1 MKVVLIIGGAVSGST
16 AAKKLIDA
24 GIRSV
29 VIEQNKMPYGK
40 IEDGLPRWHDKQRS
54 GEYDK
59 IDEIISNDLVDYVP
73 LTKLGKDIS
82 FEEVLDIGW
91 SCVYFANGAWKDRPF
106 PIKKIENFGNFHY
119 QNPYV
124 YWFNHYHEK
133 DYKGKQVNVVDN
145 ALVIGGGL
153 ASIDVC
159 KITQLELVKQK
170 VESKIKNFDIVEME
184 HKGIPKYLSEYNINY
199 KDLGIVSTRL
209 IYRRDIDNMPITTIP
224 DGLEKDM
231 IEKRKIARRK
241 VLSNMQD
248 KYLFDVLECTQP
260 IDIVVEDDKLVG
272 IKTISNEVLNGKL
285 VPIEN
290 SEKIINADL
299 FISSIGSLPEPI
311 EGVPM
316 NGSTYDIVDQESGKF
331 NDYEKLHGM
340 GNAITGQG
348 NIKASRVSAKTV
360 SDLTIDLIDDI
371 DKNVVEKIDLKV
383 KEWQSKSCLLYTS
396 PSPRDRQKSRMPS
409 SA

>member
-29 VIEQNKMPYGK
+29 VVEQNRMPYGK

-59 IDEIISNDLVDYVP
+59 IDEIISNELVDYVP
-73 LTKLGKDIS
+73 LTKLGKDIP
-82 FEEVLDIGW
+82 FEEVLNMGW
-91 SCVYFANGAWKDRPF
+91 SCIYFANGAWKDRPF
-106 PIKKIENFGNFHY
+106 PIREIENFENFHY

-124 YWFNHYHEK
+124 FWFNHYHEENFE
-133 DYKGKQVNVVDN
+133 GKNVNVVDN

-170 VESKIKNFDIVEME
+170 VESKIEDFNIVEME
-184 HKGIPKYLSEYNINY
+184 HKGIPKYLSEHNINY
-199 KDLGIVSTRL
+199 DDLDIIGTKL
-209 IYRRDIDNMPITTIP
+209 IYRRNIDNMPITTIP
-224 DGLEKDM
+224 EGLDNDM

-241 VLSNMQD
+241 VLRNMQD
-248 KYLFDVLECTQP
+248 KYLFDVFECTQP
-260 IDIVVEDDKLVG
+260 TDIVVDGNKLVG
-272 IKTISNEVLNGKL
+272 LKTISNEVVDGKL
-285 VPIEN
+285 VPIKN
-290 SEKIINADL
+290 SEKIINANI

-311 EGVPM
+311 KGVPM
-316 NGSTYDIVDQESGKF
+316 NGSTYDIIDQESGKF
-331 NDYEKLHGM
+331 NDFEKLHGM

-360 SDLTIDLIDDI
+360 SDLTIDLINDI
-371 DKNVVEKIDLKV
+371 DKNTIEKINVKV
-383 KEWQSKSCLLYTS
+383 KEWQSKSSYNG
-396 PSPRDRQKSRMPS
+396 DYFEWKEKK
-409 SA
+409 

>member
-29 VIEQNKMPYGK
+29 VVEQNRMPYGK

-59 IDEIISNDLVDYVP
+59 IDEIISNELVDYVP
-73 LTKLGKDIS
+73 LTKLGKDIP
-82 FEEVLDIGW
+82 FEEVLNMGW
-91 SCVYFANGAWKDRPF
+91 SCIYFANGAWKDRPF
-106 PIKKIENFGNFHY
+106 PIHEIENFENFHY

-124 YWFNHYHEK
+124 FWFNHYHEENFE
-133 DYKGKQVNVVDN
+133 GKNVNVVDN

-170 VESKIKNFDIVEME
+170 VESKIENFDIVEME
-184 HKGIPKYLSEYNINY
+184 HKGIPKYLSEHNINY
-199 KDLGIVSTRL
+199 DDLDIIGTKL
-209 IYRRDIDNMPITTIP
+209 IYRRNIDNMPITTIP
-224 DGLEKDM
+224 EGLDNDM
-231 IEKRKIARRK
+231 IEKRKMARRK
-241 VLSNMQD
+241 VLRNMQD
-248 KYLFDVLECTQP
+248 KYLFDVVDCTQP
-260 IDIVVEDDKLVG
+260 TDIIVEGDKLVG
-272 IKTISNEVLNGKL
+272 LKTISNEVVDGKL
-285 VPIEN
+285 VPIKN
-290 SEKIINADL
+290 SEKIINANI

-311 EGVPM
+311 KGVPM
-316 NGSTYDIVDQESGKF
+316 NGSTYDIIDQESGKF
-331 NDYEKLHGM
+331 NDFEKLHGM

-360 SDLTIDLIDDI
+360 SDLTIDLINDI
-371 DKNVVEKIDLKV
+371 DKNIFEKINVKV
-383 KEWQSKSCLLYTS
+383 KEWQSKSSYNG
-396 PSPRDRQKSRMPS
+396 DYFEWKEKK
-409 SA
+409 

>member
-29 VIEQNKMPYGK
+29 VVEQNRMPYGK

-59 IDEIISNDLVDYVP
+59 IDKIISNELVDYVP
-73 LTKLGKDIS
+73 LTKLGKDIP
-82 FEEVLDIGW
+82 FEEVLDMGW
-91 SCVYFANGAWKDRPF
+91 SCIYFANGAWKDRPF
-106 PIKKIENFGNFHY
+106 PIHEIENFENFHY

-124 YWFNHYHEK
+124 FWFNHYHEENFE
-133 DYKGKQVNVVDN
+133 GKNVNVVDN

-170 VESKIKNFDIVEME
+170 VESKIENFDIVEME
-184 HKGIPKYLSEYNINY
+184 HKGIPKYLSEHNINY
-199 KDLGIVSTRL
+199 DDLDIIGTKL
-209 IYRRDIDNMPITTIP
+209 IYRRNIDNMPITTIP
-224 DGLEKDM
+224 EGLDNDM
-231 IEKRKIARRK
+231 IEKRKMARRK
-241 VLSNMQD
+241 VLRNMQD
-248 KYLFDVLECTQP
+248 KYLFDVVDCTQP
-260 IDIVVEDDKLVG
+260 IDIIVEGDKLVG
-272 IKTISNEVLNGKL
+272 LKTISNEVVDGKL
-285 VPIEN
+285 VPIKN
-290 SEKIINADL
+290 SEKIINANI

-311 EGVPM
+311 KGVPM
-316 NGSTYDIVDQESGKF
+316 NGSTYDIIDQESGKF
-331 NDYEKLHGM
+331 NDFEKLHGM

-360 SDLTIDLIDDI
+360 SDLTIDLINDI
-371 DKNVVEKIDLKV
+371 DKNTIEKINVKV
-383 KEWQSKSCLLYTS
+383 KEWQSKSSYNG
-396 PSPRDRQKSRMPS
+396 DYFEWKEKK
-409 SA
+409 

>member
-184 HKGIPKYLSEYNINY
+184 HRGIPKYLSEYI
-199 KDLGIVSTRL
+199 
-209 IYRRDIDNMPITTIP
+209 
-224 DGLEKDM
+224 
-231 IEKRKIARRK
+231 
-241 VLSNMQD
+241 
-248 KYLFDVLECTQP
+248 
-260 IDIVVEDDKLVG
+260 
-272 IKTISNEVLNGKL
+272 
-285 VPIEN
+285 
-290 SEKIINADL
+290 
-299 FISSIGSLPEPI
+299 
-311 EGVPM
+311 
-316 NGSTYDIVDQESGKF
+316 
-331 NDYEKLHGM
+331 
-340 GNAITGQG
+340 
-348 NIKASRVSAKTV
+348 
-360 SDLTIDLIDDI
+360 LT
-371 DKNVVEKIDLKV
+371 
-383 KEWQSKSCLLYTS
+383 S
-396 PSPRDRQKSRMPS
+396 
-409 SA
+409 

>member
-1 MKVVLIIGGAVSGST
+1 
-16 AAKKLIDA
+16 
-24 GIRSV
+24 
-29 VIEQNKMPYGK
+29 
-40 IEDGLPRWHDKQRS
+40 
-54 GEYDK
+54 
-59 IDEIISNDLVDYVP
+59 
-73 LTKLGKDIS
+73 
-82 FEEVLDIGW
+82 
-91 SCVYFANGAWKDRPF
+91 
-106 PIKKIENFGNFHY
+106 
-119 QNPYV
+119 
-124 YWFNHYHEK
+124 
-133 DYKGKQVNVVDN
+133 
-145 ALVIGGGL
+145 
-153 ASIDVC
+153 
-159 KITQLELVKQK
+159 
-170 VESKIKNFDIVEME
+170 
-184 HKGIPKYLSEYNINY
+184 
-199 KDLGIVSTRL
+199 
-209 IYRRDIDNMPITTIP
+209 MPITTIP

-272 IKTISNEVLNGKL
+272 LKTISNEVLNGKL

-383 KEWQSKSCLLYTS
+383 KEWQSKSSYS
-396 PSPRDRQKSRMPS
+396 GDYFEWKEKK
-409 SA
+409 